1 MVAMEMP
8 EGDAHELVEFRTLLD
23 EDRALLVGR
32 RGATAL
38 GFAQLLKFYSRHGRF
53 RDAGP
58 SPRDGDRVRVSAGEI
73 GVHPHCHLDERVRH
87 HDHPAP
93 DGPRG

>member
-1 MVAMEMP
+1 MMVAMEMP

-38 GFAQLLKFYSRHGRF
+38 GLRS
-53 RDAGP
+53 
-58 SPRDGDRVRVSAGEI
+58 
-73 GVHPHCHLDERVRH
+73 C
-87 HDHPAP
+87 
-93 DGPRG
+93 